1 MVKIPSN
8 FFIVQFIF
16 VSRMLLSYHNKL
28 INVLCIANAI
38 IKFYNYY
45 QYIAA
50 AGLVSMIS
58 ESHAC
63 MNYTP
68 LV

>member
-16 VSRMLLSYHNKL
+16 VSGMLLSYHNKL

-38 IKFYNYY
+38 IKFYIINTLL
-45 QYIAA
+45 Q
-50 AGLVSMIS
+50 LDWFQ
-58 ESHAC
+58 
-63 MNYTP
+63 
-68 LV
+68 